1 MAEAVGLAASVIAI
15 IDLSAKVAK
24 LCSDYSTAVGNARTD
39 ITRLQSQLGSL
50 GECLQGARRL
60 LNDPN
65 NQSLAASRKLVDS
78 IDGCTSEL
86 VQVQNRL
93 DPGKARKA
101 MRRFGLRAL
110 RWPFDSKEVS
120 GIVSNLER
128 YNQTIMWCL
137 QIDQTTILLDIQQRF
152 EGVSLQPRRDESVAR
167 KPCFCVPFNRDPDF
181 VDRPDILTW
190 LEEQYTGSAGRMAL
204 VGMGGFGKSQVAIQ
218 FAHHIHD
225 ESPQTSVF
233 WVHASSKPRFEE
245 AYRSIA
251 QRLELPRRNDPDI
264 DVLGLVRDWL
274 QTEEAGS
281 WLMVLD
287 NVDDVNLFHPST
299 NARGHRAAN
308 QPTDE
313 NTVVKSDQRP
323 LAVYLPKCCSG
334 IILVTSRS
342 MDAAEKL
349 TGSQK
354 AIYRISTMD
363 DAQGLQLFR
372 NKLNGDFD
380 RNAAADLLR
389 ALDYIPLAIT
399 QAAAYINRRAPRAS
413 VKTYLDAF
421 RESDKKKGSLLN
433 RDAGDLR
440 RDETVSNSVVTTWQV
455 TFEQIRRERPSAA
468 KLLSF
473 MSFFNPQGI
482 PEFVLHDY
490 STDLTD
496 NVDGDAESDDF
507 EDDLDVLRGY
517 SLVSVTAA
525 QDVCEVHSLVQFCTR
540 TWISMVDDAERW
552 RQVFLRSMSRHFPS
566 GAFETW
572 PTCQLLL
579 PHIEPVLEEKPPD
592 EDLQNWARLLT
603 NCAWYMLTIGNYTV
617 AEKLGGKAVE
627 VRTKVLGEEH
637 PSTLTSMTNLAATFW
652 NQGRWKEAEE
662 LEVGVMEMRKRV
674 LGEEHPDALT
684 SMNNLALTFMNQ
696 GRWKEAEGLQV
707 GVMETMKRV
716 FGEEYPDTL
725 ASMANLA
732 SILKKQ
738 GRWKEAEELEVGVM
752 EMRKRVLGEEHP
764 DALTS
769 MNNLAL
775 TFRNQ
780 GRWKEAEEL
789 EVGVMETRKRV
800 LGEEH
805 PDTLTSMANLASIYA
820 DQGRWKEAE
829 ELEVGAM
836 ETRKR
841 VLGVEHPYTLTSMAN
856 LASTFRNQ
864 GRWKEAEELEVGV
877 METRKRVLGEEHPS
891 TLTSIANLAS
901 TFRNQ
906 GRWKEAEELQAQ
918 ELEICSKVLGEEHP
932 DTLASINNLALT
944 FMNQGRWK
952 EAEELELGLMEMRKR
967 VLGEEHPDTLTSMAN
982 LASTFWNQG
991 RWKEAEELEV
1001 GAMETRKR
1009 VLGEEHPD
1017 TLMSMSN
1024 LAITWKDQG
1033 RTGDALALMR
1043 SCVALRERVLGTD
1056 HPHTASSVAVLAE
1069 WENMSDLSG
1078 EE

>member
-1 MAEAVGLAASVIAI
+1 MAEAVGLAASIIAI

-233 WVHASSKPRFEE
+233 WVHASSKPRFKE

-281 WLMVLD
+281 WLIVLD

-525 QDVCEVHSLVQFCTR
+525 QD
-540 TWISMVDDAERW
+540 
-552 RQVFLRSMSRHFPS
+552 
-566 GAFETW
+566 
-572 PTCQLLL
+572 
-579 PHIEPVLEEKPPD
+579 
-592 EDLQNWARLLT
+592 
-603 NCAWYMLTIGNYTV
+603 
-617 AEKLGGKAVE
+617 
-627 VRTKVLGEEH
+627 
-637 PSTLTSMTNLAATFW
+637 
-652 NQGRWKEAEE
+652 GRWKEAEE

-696 GRWKEAEGLQV
+696 GRWKEAE
-707 GVMETMKRV
+707 
-716 FGEEYPDTL
+716 
-725 ASMANLA
+725 
-732 SILKKQ
+732 
-738 GRWKEAEELEVGVM
+738 
-752 EMRKRVLGEEHP
+752 
-764 DALTS
+764 
-769 MNNLAL
+769 
-775 TFRNQ
+775 
-780 GRWKEAEEL
+780 
-789 EVGVMETRKRV
+789 
-800 LGEEH
+800 
-805 PDTLTSMANLASIYA
+805 
-820 DQGRWKEAE
+820 
-829 ELEVGAM
+829 
-836 ETRKR
+836 
-841 VLGVEHPYTLTSMAN
+841 
-856 LASTFRNQ
+856 
-864 GRWKEAEELEVGV
+864 
-877 METRKRVLGEEHPS
+877 
-891 TLTSIANLAS
+891 
-901 TFRNQ
+901 
-906 GRWKEAEELQAQ
+906 ELQAQ

-932 DTLASINNLALT
+932 DTLASMNNLALT

-1001 GAMETRKR
+1001 RAMETRKR

>member
-24 LCSDYSTAVGNARTD
+24 LCSDYSTAVRSARDD
-39 ITRLQSQLGSL
+39 ITRFQSQLGNL
-50 GECLQGARRL
+50 GEYLKEARRL
-60 LNDPN
+60 LDDPN
-65 NQSLAASRKLVDS
+65 SQSLTTSRRLVDS
-78 IDGCTSEL
+78 LDGCTSEL
-86 VQVQNRL
+86 VQVQTRL
-93 DPGKARKA
+93 DPGKARKT

-110 RWPFDSKEVS
+110 RWPFDSKEVN
-120 GIVSNLER
+120 GIIANLER
-128 YNQTIMWCL
+128 YNQTIMRCL
-137 QIDQTTILLDIQQRF
+137 QIDQTTILLNIQQKF
-152 EGVSLQPRRDESVAR
+152 EGVSLQPRKDKPIAR
-167 KPCFCVPFNRDPDF
+167 KPYFCVPFDRDPDF
-181 VDRPDILTW
+181 IDRPDILTW
-190 LEEQYTGSAGRMAL
+190 LEGQYTGSASRMAL

-225 ESPQTSVF
+225 KSPQTSVF

-245 AYRSIA
+245 AYRFIA

-287 NVDDVNLFHPST
+287 NVDDVNLCHPSA
-299 NARGHRAAN
+299 NASGNKAAN

-313 NTVVKSDQRP
+313 NAIASSDQRP
-323 LAVYLPKCCSG
+323 LAAYLPKCRSG
-334 IILVTSRS
+334 TILVTSRS

-349 TGSQK
+349 TSSQK

-363 DAQGLQLFR
+363 DTQGLQLFR

-380 RNAAADLLR
+380 RDTAADLLR
-389 ALDYIPLAIT
+389 ALDCIPLAIT

-455 TFEQIRRERPSAA
+455 TFDQINRERPSAA

-496 NVDGDAESDDF
+496 NVDRDADSDDF

-540 TWISMVDDAERW
+540 AWISMDDAERW

-579 PHIEPVLEEKPPD
+579 PHIESVLEEKPPD
-592 EDLQNWARLLT
+592 EDLQNWACLLT
-603 NCAWYMLTIGNYTV
+603 SCAYYMLTVGNYTA
-617 AEKLGGKAVE
+617 AEKLGRKAVE
-627 VRTKVLGEEH
+627 IRAKVLGEEH
-637 PSTLTSMTNLAATFW
+637 PSTLASMANLASTFW

-662 LEVGVMEMRKRV
+662 LEAQELEICSRV
-674 LGEEHPDALT
+674 LGEEH
-684 SMNNLALTFMNQ
+684 
-696 GRWKEAEGLQV
+696 
-707 GVMETMKRV
+707 
-716 FGEEYPDTL
+716 PDTL

-732 SILKKQ
+732 STFRKQ
-738 GRWKEAEELEVGVM
+738 GRWKEAEELQAQEL
-752 EMRKRVLGEEHP
+752 EICSRVLGEEHP
-764 DALTS
+764 STLTS
-769 MNNLAL
+769 MANLAS
-775 TFRNQ
+775 TFSNQ

-805 PDTLTSMANLASIYA
+805 PDTLTSMANLASTFMSQGRWKEA
-820 DQGRWKEAE
+820 EKLQVGVVETMQRVLGEEHPDTLTSMANLASTFSNQGRWKEAEELGVGVMETRKRVLGEEHPDTLMSMNNLALTFWNQGRWKEAEELGVGVMETRKRVLGEEHPDTLTSMNNLASTFSNQGRWKEAE
-829 ELEVGAM
+829 ELEVGVI
-836 ETRKR
+836 ETTKR
-841 VLGVEHPYTLTSMAN
+841 VLGEEHPDTLMSMAN
-856 LASTFRNQ
+856 LASTFSNQ

-877 METRKRVLGEEHPS
+877 METRKRVLGEEHPD
-891 TLTSIANLAS
+891 TLTSMNNLAS
-901 TFRNQ
+901 TFLDQ
-906 GRWKEAEELQAQ
+906 GRWKEAEELQ
-918 ELEICSKVLGEEHP
+918 
-932 DTLASINNLALT
+932 
-944 FMNQGRWK
+944 
-952 EAEELELGLMEMRKR
+952 
-967 VLGEEHPDTLTSMAN
+967 
-982 LASTFWNQG
+982 
-991 RWKEAEELEV
+991 V
-1001 GAMETRKR
+1001 GVIETRKR
-1009 VLGEEHPD
+1009 VLGEEHPS
-1017 TLMSMSN
+1017 TLTSMAN
-1024 LAITWKDQG
+1024 LAITWKYQD
-1033 RTGDALALMR
+1033 RTRDALALMR
-1043 SCVALRERVLGTD
+1043 SCVLLQERVLGID
-1056 HPHTASSVAVLAE
+1056 HPHTASSVAVLAQ
-1069 WENMSDLSG
+1069 WENMSDLSR
-1078 EE
+1078 EA

>member
-24 LCSDYSTAVGNARTD
+24 LCSDYSTAVGNARAD

-65 NQSLAASRKLVDS
+65 NQSLATSRKLVDS

-152 EGVSLQPRRDESVAR
+152 AGVSLQPRRDESITR
-167 KPCFCVPFNRDPDF
+167 KPRFCGPIDRDPDF

-190 LEEQYTGSAGRMAL
+190 LREQYTGSASRMAL

-287 NVDDVNLFHPST
+287 NVDDVNLFHPSSK
-299 NARGHRAAN
+299 ASEIKAAN

-313 NTVVKSDQRP
+313 NTILQSDQRP
-323 LAVYLPKCCSG
+323 LAAYLPKCRSG
-334 IILVTSRS
+334 TILVTSRS

-349 TGSQK
+349 TGSHK
-354 AIYRISTMD
+354 AIYRVSAMD
-363 DAQGLQLFR
+363 DTRGLQLLQ

-380 RNAAADLLR
+380 MDAAADLLR
-389 ALDYIPLAIT
+389 ALDCIPLAIT

-413 VKTYLDAF
+413 IKTYLDVF

-433 RDAGDLR
+433 KDAGDLR
-440 RDETVSNSVVTTWQV
+440 RDETVSNSVITTWQV

-473 MSFFNPQGI
+473 MSFFNPQAI

-496 NVDGDAESDDF
+496 SMDSDIESDDF

-517 SLVSVTAA
+517 SLVSMTAA
-525 QDVCEVHSLVQFCTR
+525 QDICEVHSLVQFCTR
-540 TWISMVDDAERW
+540 AWISMVDDVERW
-552 RQVFLRSMSRHFPS
+552 KRVFLRSMSRHFPS
-566 GAFETW
+566 GVFETW

-579 PHIEPVLEEKPPD
+579 PHTESILEEKPPD

-603 NCAWYMLTIGNYTV
+603 NCAWYMLTIGKYTA

-627 VRTKVLGEEH
+627 IRTKVLGEEH
-637 PSTLTSMTNLAATFW
+637 PSTLTSMANLASTFW

-662 LEVGVMEMRKRV
+662 LQVEVMETTKRV
-674 LGEEHPDALT
+674 LGDEHP
-684 SMNNLALTFMNQ
+684 S
-696 GRWKEAEGLQV
+696 
-707 GVMETMKRV
+707 
-716 FGEEYPDTL
+716 
-725 ASMANLA
+725 
-732 SILKKQ
+732 
-738 GRWKEAEELEVGVM
+738 
-752 EMRKRVLGEEHP
+752 
-764 DALTS
+764 
-769 MNNLAL
+769 
-775 TFRNQ
+775 
-780 GRWKEAEEL
+780 
-789 EVGVMETRKRV
+789 
-800 LGEEH
+800 
-805 PDTLTSMANLASIYA
+805 
-820 DQGRWKEAE
+820 
-829 ELEVGAM
+829 
-836 ETRKR
+836 
-841 VLGVEHPYTLTSMAN
+841 TLTSMAN

-864 GRWKEAEELEVGV
+864 GRWKEAEELQVEVI
-877 METRKRVLGEEHPS
+877 ETTKRVLGDEHPS
-891 TLTSIANLAS
+891 TLTSMANLAL
-901 TFRNQ
+901 TFWDQ
-906 GRWKEAEELQAQ
+906 GRWKEAEELQV
-918 ELEICSKVLGEEHP
+918 EV
-932 DTLASINNLALT
+932 
-944 FMNQGRWK
+944 
-952 EAEELELGLMEMRKR
+952 METRKR
-967 VLGEEHPDTLTSMAN
+967 VLGDEHPSTLTSMAN
-982 LASTFWNQG
+982 LA
-991 RWKEAEELEV
+991 
-1001 GAMETRKR
+1001 
-1009 VLGEEHPD
+1009 
-1017 TLMSMSN
+1017 
-1024 LAITWKDQG
+1024 ITWKDQD
-1033 RTGDALALMR
+1033 RTRDALALMR
-1043 SCVALRERVLGTD
+1043 SCVVLQERMLGTD
-1056 HPHTASSVAVLAE
+1056 HPHTASSVVVLAE